1 MSLNMNPTIG
11 TPLFQ
16 TSPAGSYTG
25 STGLS
30 PQQLNTM
37 VMGGTPSATLPAS
50 SSGFGNVI
58 GGLGDIFGGLMGAGQ
73 SILSSPDALMGLG
86 GGLLTKEA
94 YDRLSDI
101 GEQAKREA
109 MGLAER
115 GQMESE
121 FRPFTVTTPT
131 GAMFTARMG
140 GQPSM
145 GQPMPQ
151 PVGQPSM
158 MLPPLG
164 GVESSVMSRGDQLL
178 QDLPQMMQGNP
189 ALQRQYDSFLQDSLK
204 SYQTSPIIPQGGA
217 RFAAEQSA
225 MQQLKRSIMDQ
236 ERLAGLSDQLLQAPS
251 SSQFAPPPGMPAR
264 PEMPMFATADMVQFT
279 DPITGRQMTGSG
291 TLQQYRR
298 QLKDYYDA
306 TPGAQQYYENLER
319 QAQAPARQPSSS
331 MGGILQNLTGM
342 LPTQPTADGLQ
353 IGMELSP
360 EERALQ
366 QQLISGAGGFF
377 GQAAQ
382 PTVDREQA
390 IFERMR
396 AAQRPEEERQ
406 RLALEERLA
415 AQGRLGASSAAYG
428 GATPELLAL
437 SAAEREARDRSMLTA
452 MQQAQAEQAQQAAL
466 GGQFLGAGYLP
477 QQQLVAALQPGLIQ
491 QELAQQAQ
499 QFGTGLFGETA
510 LSGIEAQL
518 LQEQARA
525 NLLGGIGSN
534 LITGLMNQQRAAAAQ
549 PSGGGSSGLGGLFGD
564 IVDDLG
570 TVGSGIRRLFNF

>member
-140 GQPSM
+140 GQPAR
-145 GQPMPQ
+145 QPTMLDARPIEPTGVLPPGMDEREAFRQGLTGQ
-151 PVGQPSM
+151 PVGGLLPGPVITSQRLQP
-158 MLPPLG
+158 LDRQT
-164 GVESSVMSRGDQLL
+164 GVSPELL
-178 QDLPQMMQGNP
+178 
-189 ALQRQYDSFLQDSLK
+189 
-204 SYQTSPIIPQGGA
+204 A
-217 RFAAEQSA
+217 R
-225 MQQLKRSIMDQ
+225 
-236 ERLAGLSDQLLQAPS
+236 LSDQLLQAPS

-306 TPGAQQYYENLER
+306 TPGAQQYYEGLER
-319 QAQAPARQPSSS
+319 QEQREQFPDLFGAPQPER
-331 MGGILQNLTGM
+331 

-366 QQLISGAGGFF
+366 QQLLGGAGGFF

-437 SAAEREARDRSMLTA
+437 SSAEREARDRSMLTA

-466 GGQFLGAGYLP
+466 GQQFLGAGYLP
-477 QQQLVAALQPGLIQ
+477 QQQLIAALQPSLIQ

-549 PSGGGSSGLGGLFGD
+549 PSGGGSSGLGGLFGE